1 MADIIPSFNDFQEVI
16 EILEI
21 IQSKIDIQTDIVWTR
36 FNSAQDLTNELTDCI
51 QKLRVG
57 DHQTLKEVYMLFAP
71 TGTFQELSISNGWSH
86 EYLNLAHQFDV
97 YYEKFK
103 KDN

>member
-1 MADIIPSFNDFQEVI
+1 
-16 EILEI
+16 
-21 IQSKIDIQTDIVWTR
+21 
-36 FNSAQDLTNELTDCI
+36 
-51 QKLRVG
+51 
-57 DHQTLKEVYMLFAP
+57 MLFAP